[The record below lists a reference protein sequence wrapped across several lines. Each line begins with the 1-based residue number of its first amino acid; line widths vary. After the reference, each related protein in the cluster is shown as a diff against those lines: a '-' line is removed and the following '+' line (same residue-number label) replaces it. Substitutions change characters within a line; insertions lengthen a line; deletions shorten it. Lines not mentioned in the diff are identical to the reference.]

1 MLRLRSHFALCPL
14 PKEVPVRLDRSLLL
28 ASLALS
34 VLALPAADAAAAE
47 VQRTLEAR
55 LAGPDLDRFG
65 VENLAGAMR
74 VTGGSGDAVEVVAT
88 VHAET
93 QDLADSLRIERV
105 LDEDGRPTLRVR
117 YPLDQHTTFR
127 YPQGG
132 EDGGG
137 GGIFGL
143 FGGSG
148 SETRYDGRRVRV
160 SASRGLLLYADLEVR
175 VPARVA
181 KARFKNHVGPMTGH
195 GVHGSILF
203 DTGGGA
209 VKLSAVGGDVVADTG
224 SGDVAASELDGSFKC
239 DTGSGDCEISGFHG
253 DRLVCDTGSG
263 SIRVESAIAR
273 RIAVD
278 SGSGDVQLLETD
290 AEELE
295 MDTGSGSLA
304 LESAGRRLSR
314 VKADTGSGNV
324 TLRLPRDSGFEVVA
338 DLGSGNI
345 VNRYADAEP
354 VVRQRELVG
363 YRRGDGRIRIAV
375 DTGSGNLVLE
385 PTSPH

>member
-1 MLRLRSHFALCPL
+1 VNSVRALPVA
-14 PKEVPVRLDRSLLL
+14 KEVPVRLDRSLLL

-74 VTGGSGDAVEVVAT
+74 VTGGSGMRSRWSPRFTPRRRTSRTRCGSSASWTRTAGPPC
-88 VHAET
+88 A
-93 QDLADSLRIERV
+93 
-105 LDEDGRPTLRVR
+105 VR

-181 KARFKNHVGPMTGH
+181 KARFKNHIGPMTGH

-278 SGSGDVQLLETD
+278 SGSGDVHLLDTD

-385 PTSPH
+385 PH